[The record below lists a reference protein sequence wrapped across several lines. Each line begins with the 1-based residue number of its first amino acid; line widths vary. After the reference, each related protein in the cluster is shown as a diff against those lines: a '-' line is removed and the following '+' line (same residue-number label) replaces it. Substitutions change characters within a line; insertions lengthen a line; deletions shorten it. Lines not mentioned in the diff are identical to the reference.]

1 MMDARG
7 LVHRTSPSDFASPS
21 FTCRRR
27 FKHLVNWDNAGST
40 SGRFGG
46 LCLAVPASSIRIGSV
61 VAALESMGHLVN
73 CNKGPCPLDGACLL
87 KLSLDRAE
95 RAFFLE
101 LGQYSLAD
109 VVHGPTADVFDMLL
123 SA

>member
-1 MMDARG
+1 
-7 LVHRTSPSDFASPS
+7 
-21 FTCRRR
+21 
-27 FKHLVNWDNAGST
+27 
-40 SGRFGG
+40 
-46 LCLAVPASSIRIGSV
+46 
-61 VAALESMGHLVN
+61 
-73 CNKGPCPLDGACLL
+73 
-87 KLSLDRAE
+87 LSLDRAE

>member
-1 MMDARG
+1 
-7 LVHRTSPSDFASPS
+7 
-21 FTCRRR
+21 
-27 FKHLVNWDNAGST
+27 
-40 SGRFGG
+40 
-46 LCLAVPASSIRIGSV
+46 
-61 VAALESMGHLVN
+61 MGHLVN

-109 VVHGPTADVFDMLL
+109 VVHGPTKDVFDMLL